1 MAKKNDYFGL
11 EYLVSVILALIP
23 ITSWL
28 CGAITRFQEGKP
40 VAGLIRLIF
49 GWNIV
54 YVLDAVLII
63 LSKKILRVLDM

>member
-11 EYLVSVILALIP
+11 DYLVSVILALIP